1 MERTEKMKN
10 KLIEAI
16 EKEKIIVIVR
26 AVAREKLLKLC
37 EAMYNGGI
45 RLLEITFDASGKVSD
60 EETAENIRM
69 LADAFR
75 GRMYIGAGTV
85 LTERQVQLTK
95 NAGGCFIISPNTD
108 GAVIRKTVEL
118 GMVSM
123 PGALTPTEIALADS
137 LGADF
142 VKLFPA
148 DSFGPAYVKAVKAPL
163 SHIKLTVVGGIN
175 EENMASYLKAGASG
189 FGIGTNIVNKTFI
202 ENGEFDKI
210 TELAGKYVEAIGK

>member
-108 GAVIRKTVEL
+108 GAV
-118 GMVSM
+118 
-123 PGALTPTEIALADS
+123 
-137 LGADF
+137 
-142 VKLFPA
+142 
-148 DSFGPAYVKAVKAPL
+148 
-163 SHIKLTVVGGIN
+163 
-175 EENMASYLKAGASG
+175 LK
-189 FGIGTNIVNKTFI
+189 
-202 ENGEFDKI
+202 
-210 TELAGKYVEAIGK
+210 